1 MDVGTST
8 QNADTER
15 ATPILGQF
23 QSMNQQQWEGAV
35 QTFLK
40 YKAATR

>member
-1 MDVGTST
+1 MDEGTST

-15 ATPILGQF
+15 ATPISRSISINESTIMG
-23 QSMNQQQWEGAV
+23 GCA

-40 YKAATR
+40 YKAAAR